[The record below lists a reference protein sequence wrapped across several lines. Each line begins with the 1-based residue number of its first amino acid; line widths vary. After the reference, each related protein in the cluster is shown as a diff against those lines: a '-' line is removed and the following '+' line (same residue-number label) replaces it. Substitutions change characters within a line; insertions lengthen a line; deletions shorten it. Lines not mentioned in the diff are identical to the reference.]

1 VAINGHIKS
10 HKIGDNMAKFK
21 IVKGRE
27 FKCTF
32 IIKEPGSPDPVELIV
47 GDTGSFILS
56 TYGPAPSILLEV
68 NMALGTLEDNA
79 NGKMFLTLTAEETA
93 LLPSDVQFG
102 EDGFPLH
109 PTCQALLDITSV
121 VTGKIY
127 AQVPQIYVVDI
138 GD

>member
-1 VAINGHIKS
+1 
-10 HKIGDNMAKFK
+10 MAKFK

-32 IIKEPGSPDPVELIV
+32 IVKEPTSPDPVELVV
-47 GDTGSFILS
+47 GDSGTFTLS
-56 TYGPAPSILLEV
+56 TYGPGPKVLL
-68 NMALGTLEDNA
+68 NSTLALGTEEDNA
-79 NGKMFLTLTAEETA
+79 NGKVFLTLTAEETA
-93 LLPSDVQFG
+93 NLPSDVQFG

-109 PTCQALLDITSV
+109 PTCQALLDITSA

-138 GD
+138 GE